1 MSKTGPL
8 LESQETEIFKII
20 ERDDRFAPAEF
31 NWNRPPDPTKKS
43 GRYVGS
49 GFASDTMDSQTLIH
63 DPSRSRFT
71 FTLVDVKTRRGRTEK
86 RHKVEFSPS
95 QNAPEGSYPR
105 LKWDSVLSAVRS
117 WLDFVHREHTTV
129 NPWEQVR
136 AVAPEGLLPAGSRDI
151 PKDEKF
157 GPEEQEAV
165 SQRLE
170 DLEQEF
176 RSYRDLTDEQL
187 EVLHSEIESLRED
200 LEEMEKWKW
209 MKLAVGT
216 SFNLVDVLDLD
227 PAEIGVA
234 IHELLEFVA
243 TLPDQLPPGLS

>member
-1 MSKTGPL
+1 MSTTGPL
-8 LESQETEIFKII
+8 LESQEAKIFELI
-20 ERDDRFAPAEF
+20 ERDDRFVPAEF
-31 NWNRPPDPTKKS
+31 SWNRPPDPTKKS
-43 GRYVGS
+43 GQYVGS
-49 GFASDTMDSQTLIH
+49 GVTPDAMDSQTLIN
-63 DPSRSRFT
+63 DPSRSRFS
-71 FTLVDVKTRRGRTEK
+71 FKLVDIKKRRGRTEK
-86 RHKVEFSPS
+86 RNKVNFSPS
-95 QNAPEGSYPR
+95 QNAPEGSFPR

-117 WLDFVHREHTTV
+117 WLDFVHREHTTI

-136 AVAPEGLLPAGSRDI
+136 SAAPEGLLPAGSREI
-151 PKDEKF
+151 PRDETF

-170 DLEQEF
+170 NLKQEF

-216 SFNLVDVLDLD
+216 SFNLIDVLGLD
-227 PAEIGVA
+227 PAQVA
-234 IHELLEFVA
+234 GSVHDFLDFVSN
-243 TLPDQLPPGLS
+243 LPDQLPPGVS